1 MTSRTSARLG
11 FWKRSPLDESDGAVT
26 VDAPGS
32 DDDRQVRTVLE
43 DRAAALRAKD
53 ARQYL
58 SSFDPSVVKFDLA
71 PPLQE
76 SGPGVLDP
84 AGLQWWL
91 DTWDGDI
98 SYELAGLTIAA
109 SGDVAFCHSLS
120 HIKGTRTDGEREDM
134 WTRSTL
140 GLRKIGGV
148 WKITHEHNSAPFYM
162 DGSDRP
168 ALDLKP

>member
-1 MTSRTSARLG
+1 
-11 FWKRSPLDESDGAVT
+11 VT
-26 VDAPGS
+26 TDAPRP
-32 DDDRQVRTVLE
+32 DDETQIRAVLE
-43 DRAAALRAKD
+43 ARAAALQAKD
-53 ARQYL
+53 ASQYVT
-58 SSFDPSVVKFDLA
+58 SFDPSVVKFDLA

-76 SGPGVLDP
+76 RGLSVLDP

-91 DTWDGDI
+91 DTWDGVI
-98 SYELAGLTIAA
+98 AYELADLTIAA
-109 SGDVAFCHSLS
+109 SSDVAFCHSLN
-120 HIKGTRTDGEREDM
+120 HIEGTRTDGERQDM

-140 GLRKIGGV
+140 GLRKIDGV